1 MDIWVA
7 LYLLATLSNAEVHM
21 GVQINFFKTLLSF
34 LLNTY
39 LEVGLLDDCWTIL
52 FFLKIFL
59 RTLHTVLHRSYTISL
74 VHLLM

>member
-39 LEVGLLDDCWTIL
+39 LEVGLLDDC
-52 FFLKIFL
+52 
-59 RTLHTVLHRSYTISL
+59 
-74 VHLLM
+74 